1 MMTRFF
7 KLYDQVF
14 DENGEVKA
22 CGRKVCQ
29 EIILL
34 SDQIEHGV
42 KHGDPYTCFMD
53 VESIKALK
61 SKLDANKKNK

>member
-7 KLYDQVF
+7 KLYDAVF

-22 CGRKVCQ
+22 CGRQTCQ

-53 VESIKALK
+53 VDAIKALK
-61 SKLDANKKNK
+61 AKLDKKHK